1 MRLNRLVILIIMMAV
16 VISTLSVSVAAL
28 GTVTSCYEN
37 GTPNDNFY
45 PGEDVCVK
53 AAGLVP
59 DTCYMIWIQHNPVLA
74 DGTLNPGEDPS
85 GCLEFKRTDANGNL
99 SVTKIWTNISGD
111 LNYYDIV
118 LDQWTCESVS
128 VYEFGKYN
136 STTDGLDTAN
146 DVVGFTA
153 PVPELPTLALVG
165 IGLVGLVALGRR
177 RKR

>member
-37 GTPNDNFY
+37 GIPNDNFY

-53 AAGLVP
+53 ATGLVP
-59 DTCYMIWIQHNPVLA
+59 DTYYLIWIQHNPVLA

-128 VYEFGKYN
+128 VCEFGKYN